1 MAGDTDIVR
10 GIYAAF
16 GEGRIGDIVG
26 RMADSTTFIQPGGR
40 DIPWAGTYRTP
51 AEVEAF
57 FGKLALAA
65 EVTDFTP
72 QEYVEQD
79 GVVVAL
85 GKWAGVAKPTG
96 KPFASTW
103 AMTWKLKDGKVW
115 FYEALED
122 TDAIAQA
129 FR

>member
-16 GEGRIGDIVG
+16 GEGRIGDIVA

-51 AEVEAF
+51 AEVEGF
-57 FGKLALAA
+57 FGKLADAV

-72 QEYVEQD
+72 REYVEQD

-85 GKWAGVAKPTG
+85 GVWAGVARRTG
-96 KPFASTW
+96 KPFDSSW
-103 AMTWKLKDGKVW
+103 AMIWKLRDGKVW

-122 TDAIAQA
+122 TDTIAEA